1 MGDETKDFNTAED
14 PAHPQSTGRVGG
26 KGGISTAAEGESRM
40 PETPFDSVT
49 HEGEDVTPS
58 AGQTGTHKE
67 GVRKAE
73 EMGQDEEHESLGTT
87 GAGRPAGR
95 QGPGSNRPT
104 DSGAAQGDQPGA
116 GQTNV

>member
-1 MGDETKDFNTAED
+1 MGSDTKDYNSAAD
-14 PAHPQSTGRVGG
+14 PANSSSAGRVGG
-26 KGGISTAAEGESRM
+26 RGGISTAAEGEGRM

-49 HEGEDVTPS
+49 HEGEDVHAKPRY
-58 AGQTGTHKE
+58 GTHKE

-73 EMGQDEEHESLGTT
+73 EMGDDAEHESMGTT

-95 QGPGSNRPT
+95 QGAGQNRPT
-104 DSGAAQGDQPGA
+104 DSGMAQGDQRGA

>member
-49 HEGEDVTPS
+49 HEGEDVHAKPRY
-58 AGQTGTHKE
+58 GTHKE

-73 EMGQDEEHESLGTT
+73 EMGQDEEHESMGTT

-95 QGPGSNRPT
+95 QGPGENRPT
-104 DSGAAQGDQPGA
+104 DSGMAQGDQPGA

>member
-1 MGDETKDFNTAED
+1 MGNENKDYNTAAD
-14 PAHPQSTGRVGG
+14 PAHPTSTGRVGG
-26 KGGISTAAEGESRM
+26 KGGISTAAEGEGRM

-49 HEGEDVTPS
+49 HDGEDVE
-58 AGQTGTHKE
+58 AKAEYGTHKA

-73 EMGQDEEHESLGTT
+73 EFGQDQEHESMGTT

-95 QGPGSNRPT
+95 QGAGSNRPT
-104 DSGAAQGDQPGA
+104 NSGMAQGDQAGA

>member
-1 MGDETKDFNTAED
+1 MGDETKDKGTAAD

-58 AGQTGTHKE
+58 AGQMGTHTE
-67 GVRKAE
+67 GTRKAE
-73 EMGQDEEHESLGTT
+73 EMGQDAEHESMGTT

-95 QGPGSNRPT
+95 QGASENRPT
-104 DSGAAQGDQPGA
+104 ESGMGTGDDA
-116 GQTNV
+116 SGQTNV